1 MSYGI
6 IQGLTDE
13 AVMDNIDGRKI
24 PDPVREQIRFEAI
37 ENWLAGMTPTRLAHK
52 YGTSRKIV
60 YQWIDRYKTGGWEGL
75 KTRTGKTG
83 PKPKLSPE
91 QQERLRVLLRTQTPV
106 DYGYQ
111 TALWTCQI
119 IADLIDQT
127 FQVKYTAAHVGQA
140 FETNELQSSKAS
152 LGSLGTGRKKKLMN
166 G

>member
-1 MSYGI
+1 
-6 IQGLTDE
+6 
-13 AVMDNIDGRKI
+13 MDNIDGRKI
-24 PDPVREQIRFEAI
+24 PDPVREQIRIEAI
-37 ENWLAGMTPTRLAHK
+37 ENWLAGMTPTSLARK

-91 QQERLRVLLRTQTPV
+91 QQERLRVLLRTQTPA

-119 IADLIDQT
+119 IADP
-127 FQVKYTAAHVGQA
+127 
-140 FETNELQSSKAS
+140 S
-152 LGSLGTGRKKKLMN
+152 
-166 G
+166 